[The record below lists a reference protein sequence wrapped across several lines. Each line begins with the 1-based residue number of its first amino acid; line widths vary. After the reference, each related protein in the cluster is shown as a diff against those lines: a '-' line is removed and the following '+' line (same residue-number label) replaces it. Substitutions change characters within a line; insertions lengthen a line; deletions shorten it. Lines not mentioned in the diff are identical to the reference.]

1 RVCAGASC
9 RRQTVRRA
17 HPQPAAGVDA
27 VWPGPEPCR
36 RATARPRR
44 YLPEPL
50 GCGGPGPR
58 HHLCRRKPVVSVQP
72 GRRASGR
79 LDGGGQASGHA
90 CRGACHRRPALAR
103 TIAAGAPDA
112 AVVCGPAH
120 CLERLRACRRDGRRR
135 PPGVPGHLRGHYH
148 LDSYHPAVDAV
159 RRLIAQERC
168 MHQSITLTLVDEAA
182 TEDLARRLAPLVQK
196 GGRIHLNGDLGAGK
210 TTFARAL
217 LRACGI
223 KGRIKSPTF
232 ALVEL
237 YNISNIYCYHFDFYR
252 FTDPREWLD
261 AGFRD
266 AMREDALVLIEWAE
280 KA

>member
-1 RVCAGASC
+1 
-9 RRQTVRRA
+9 
-17 HPQPAAGVDA
+17 
-27 VWPGPEPCR
+27 
-36 RATARPRR
+36 
-44 YLPEPL
+44 
-50 GCGGPGPR
+50 
-58 HHLCRRKPVVSVQP
+58 
-72 GRRASGR
+72 
-79 LDGGGQASGHA
+79 
-90 CRGACHRRPALAR
+90 
-103 TIAAGAPDA
+103 
-112 AVVCGPAH
+112 
-120 CLERLRACRRDGRRR
+120 
-135 PPGVPGHLRGHYH
+135 
-148 LDSYHPAVDAV
+148 
-159 RRLIAQERC
+159 

-280 KA
+280 KAGAALPPPDLEITLVPAGDGRVATLTAPSEKGQSWLIALFSSTEKAPIQ